1 MNQAMNQQFFATCP
15 RGLEAL
21 LVKELQTSGAK
32 SIKQTD
38 GGVAFL
44 GDINV
49 CYHIN
54 LHSRIATRVLW
65 QVTRGKYENEEDLF
79 QGAYKVNWPNWFNVK
94 HDFMVKVTGV
104 KCPLK
109 SLEFATLKIKDAVCD
124 KFRQAVDSRP
134 YIDTKKPAV
143 RIHAYLTVEDYILY
157 IDTSGDALY
166 QRGNRKASIEAPL
179 RENLAA
185 GILQLSGWQPGQPL
199 LDPMCGSGTFLLEA
213 VMMALNI
220 APGLN
225 RGFGFERLKNFES
238 DTWKKVKNAAL
249 NAVQPVSFQKI
260 YGSDKD
266 LRAVRIAKRN
276 LEEAGFLDAVQLS
289 QFDIT
294 EVPPAADSG
303 VLVTNPPYGVRIGED
318 EDLTE
323 LYPKLGEALKKKF
336 AGWNTY
342 FLTNDLRMP
351 KLMRLSPSKKTPLF
365 NGPLECRLF
374 EIKMVAGSNRKEKKS
389 IDQSS
394 GEASANQTTVQAER
408 KAVGKS
414 NEDPNRKLTFKDVKP
429 L

>member
-1 MNQAMNQQFFATCP
+1 MNQTFFATCP

-21 LVKELQTSGAK
+21 LVNELQSSGAK
-32 SIKQTD
+32 NIKQTD
-38 GGVAFL
+38 GGVSFL
-44 GDINV
+44 GDVAV
-49 CYHIN
+49 CYYIN

-65 QVTRGKYENEEDLF
+65 QVTKGKYATEDDLY
-79 QGAYKVNWPNWFNVK
+79 QAAYKISWPNWFDVK

-109 SLEFATLKIKDAVCD
+109 SLEFATLRIKDAICD
-124 KFRQAVDSRP
+124 KFRQAVGSRP

-143 RIHAYLTVEDYILY
+143 RIHAYLTAEDYIYY

-185 GILQLSGWQPGQPL
+185 GVLQLSGWQVGQPL

-225 RGFGFERLKNFES
+225 RDFGFERLKNFES
-238 DTWKKVKNAAL
+238 DTWKKVKNTAQK
-249 NAVQPVSFQKI
+249 NVKPVTFQKI
-260 YGSDKD
+260 YGSDID

-276 LEEAGFLDAVQLS
+276 LEEAGFLEAVQLS

-303 VLVTNPPYGVRIGED
+303 VLVANPPYGVRIGED
-318 EDLTE
+318 EDLAA
-323 LYPKLGEALKKKF
+323 LYPKMGEALKRKF

-374 EIKMVAGSNRKEKKS
+374 EIKMVAGSNRKPQK
-389 IDQSS
+389 
-394 GEASANQTTVQAER
+394 
-408 KAVGKS
+408 
-414 NEDPNRKLTFKDVKP
+414 
-429 L
+429 